1 MLVLTDPVANR
12 MPDGT
17 KSDIHMPANSAFLDQ
32 VSSPR
37 FCERLFAHLPD
48 VVFCLKDR
56 ERRYQAANPAFA
68 SRIGLCDPRQLLGKR
83 AEDFFAP
90 HLAEAYRAQDLD
102 VLTSGRELCDQ
113 LELVTNR
120 DGSLGWY
127 LATKVPLHNASGRV
141 IGLASI
147 SRDLDTP
154 REEELEFSGLSRVVE
169 HIRNHLDRQLKPAAL
184 ASAAGFSPAQL
195 ERRMRKVFQLTT
207 SQFVRQAR
215 ISHAVHLLAGTCRPI
230 AEIALECG
238 YGDQTSFTR
247 QFRST
252 VGMPPAAYRETARR
266 SRTGTPD

>member
-1 MLVLTDPVANR
+1 
-12 MPDGT
+12 MP
-17 KSDIHMPANSAFLDQ
+17 SNSVFLDQ
-32 VSSPR
+32 VASPR

-48 VVFCLKDR
+48 VVFCLKDG

-68 SRIGLCDPRQLLGKR
+68 SRIGLRDPRQLLGKR
-83 AEDFFAP
+83 AEDFFPP

-102 VLTSGRELCDQ
+102 VLASGRELCDQ

-127 LATKVPLHNASGRV
+127 LATKMPLHDAGGRV

-147 SRDLDTP
+147 SRDLGAP
-154 REEELEFSGLSRVVE
+154 REEDLEFAGLRRVVN
-169 HIRNHLDRQLKPAAL
+169 HIRKNPDGELKPVPLAAL
-184 ASAAGFSPAQL
+184 AGFSPTQL

-207 SQFVRQAR
+207 SQFIRQTR
-215 ISHAVHLLAGTCRPI
+215 ISHAVHLLSSTRRPV

-247 QFRST
+247 QFRAT
-252 VGMPPAAYRETARR
+252 VGMPPAAYRETARQ
-266 SRTGTPD
+266 SRPGTPDESH

>member
-1 MLVLTDPVANR
+1 M
-12 MPDGT
+12 
-17 KSDIHMPANSAFLDQ
+17 SANSMFLDQ
-32 VSSPR
+32 VASPR

-48 VVFCLKDR
+48 VVFCLKDS

-68 SRIGLCDPRQLLGKR
+68 ARIGLRDPRQLLGKR
-83 AEDFFAP
+83 AEDFFPP

-127 LATKVPLHNASGRV
+127 LATKVPLQDVAGRV

-154 REEELEFSGLSRVVE
+154 RDEDLEFSGLRRIVD
-169 HIRNHLDRQLKPAAL
+169 HIRQNLDGELKPPSL
-184 ASAAGFSPAQL
+184 AQSAGFSPAQL

-207 SQFVRQAR
+207 SQFIRQSR
-215 ISHAVHLLAGTCRPI
+215 ISHAVRLLVTSHRPV

-238 YGDQTSFTR
+238 YGDQSSFTR

-252 VGMPPAAYRETARR
+252 VGMPPAAYRESARQ
-266 SRTGTPD
+266 SRPGTPG